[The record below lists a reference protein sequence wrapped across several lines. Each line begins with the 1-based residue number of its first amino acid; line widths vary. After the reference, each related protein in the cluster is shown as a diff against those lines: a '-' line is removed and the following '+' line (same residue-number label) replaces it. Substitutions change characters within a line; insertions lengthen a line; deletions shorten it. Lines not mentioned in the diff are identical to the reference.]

1 MGRVECGSALLAAL
15 LLATACGSGC
25 GGSSP
30 TSPTSA
36 PPSTQTSPATPSAPS
51 TTAPTTTA
59 TCAERVLQGMSEPQR
74 IGQLF
79 LLGLAADRLG
89 PAEIGAIRTDHFGSV
104 WFVDKS
110 SSGASAIRGVADAV
124 QRQATRRNTAGVRFY
139 VAANQEGGV
148 IQSLAGPGFSAI
160 PSVLQQG
167 MLDPST
173 LRADARTWGNELT
186 AAGVNFNF
194 APVMDVVPPGTD
206 AQNQPIG
213 ALRREYGHDPKT
225 AGSHGVAFLRGMKR
239 AGVTTSAKHF
249 PGLGRVQ
256 GNTDFAANVVD
267 RVTTADDP
275 YLESFAEAVNAGV
288 PFVMV
293 ALATYQ
299 RIDPTGLAVFSP
311 TVIGQM
317 LRHDLHFD
325 GVVLSDDL
333 GATSAVASIPPRQRA
348 VDFLEAGGDMV
359 IAKTLEPALAMY
371 AGVLDRA
378 TGDAAFRG
386 VVDEA
391 ALRVLAAKQASG
403 LLPCGAG

>member
-1 MGRVECGSALLAAL
+1 MGRVKPGSALLAAL
-15 LLATACGSGC
+15 LAAAACGSGC

-30 TSPTSA
+30 IAPTSA
-36 PPSTQTSPATPSAPS
+36 PPSSQTSPAAPTPPS
-51 TTAPTTTA
+51 TTAPTPSA
-59 TCAERVLQGMSEPQR
+59 TCADRVLEGMSEPQR

-79 LLGLAADRLG
+79 LLGLAGDRLG
-89 PAEIGAIRTDHFGSV
+89 PAEIGAIRDDHFGSV

-110 SSGASAIRGVADAV
+110 SAGVSSIRGVSDAV
-124 QRQATRRNTAGVRFY
+124 QAQATRRNTSSVRFY

-148 IQSLAGPGFSAI
+148 IQSLAGPGFSTI
-160 PSVLQQG
+160 PSALQQG
-167 MLDPST
+167 ALAPST

-213 ALRREYGHDPKT
+213 ALQREYGREPQT
-225 AGSHGVAFLRGMKR
+225 AGGHGVAFLRGMKQ

-267 RVTTADDP
+267 RVTTEDDP
-275 YLESFAEAVNAGV
+275 YLQSFAEAVDAGV

-293 ALATYQ
+293 ALATYR
-299 RIDPTGLAVFSP
+299 RIDPAHLAVFSP

-317 LRHDLHFD
+317 LRRDLHFD

-333 GATSAVASIPPRQRA
+333 AATSAVASIPPRQRA

-359 IAKTLEPALAMY
+359 IAKTLEPALDMY
-371 AGVLDRA
+371 AGVLDRT
-378 TGDAAFRG
+378 TGDAGFRA

-391 ALRVLAAKQASG
+391 ALRVLAAKQVSG
-403 LLPCGAG
+403 LLPCSTE

>member
-1 MGRVECGSALLAAL
+1 
-15 LLATACGSGC
+15 
-25 GGSSP
+25 
-30 TSPTSA
+30 
-36 PPSTQTSPATPSAPS
+36 
-51 TTAPTTTA
+51 
-59 TCAERVLQGMSEPQR
+59 MSEPQR

-79 LLGLAADRLG
+79 LLGLPGDRLG
-89 PAEIGAIRTDHFGSV
+89 PAEIAAIRADHFGSV

-110 SSGASAIRGVADAV
+110 SAGVSAIRGVTDAV
-124 QRQATRRNTAGVRFY
+124 QAQATRRNTAGVRFY
-139 VAANQEGGV
+139 IAANQEGGV
-148 IQSLAGPGFSAI
+148 IQSLAGPGFSTI
-160 PSVLQQG
+160 PSALQQG
-167 MLDPST
+167 ALDAST
-173 LRADARTWGNELT
+173 LLADARTWGNELS

-213 ALRREYGHDPKT
+213 ALQREYGHDPRT
-225 AGSHGVAFLRGMKR
+225 VGSHGVAFLGGMRR
-239 AGVTTSAKHF
+239 AGVATSAKHF

-275 YLESFAEAVNAGV
+275 YLQSFAEAIDAGV

-299 RIDPTGLAVFSP
+299 RIDPAHLAVFSP
-311 TVIGQM
+311 TVIGEM
-317 LRHDLHFD
+317 LRRDLHFD

-333 GATSAVASIPPRQRA
+333 GATNAVASVPPRQRA
-348 VDFLEAGGDMV
+348 IDFLEAGGDMV
-359 IAKTLEPALAMY
+359 IAKTVESAVAMH
-371 AGVLDRA
+371 AGVMERT
-378 TGDAAFRG
+378 TGDAEFRG

-403 LLPCGAG
+403 LLPCSAG